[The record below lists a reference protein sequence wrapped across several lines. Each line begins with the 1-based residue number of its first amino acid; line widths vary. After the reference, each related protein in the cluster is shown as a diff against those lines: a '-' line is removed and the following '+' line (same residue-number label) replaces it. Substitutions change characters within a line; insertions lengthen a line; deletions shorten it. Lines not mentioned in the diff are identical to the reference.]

1 MPFPSSIDDREV
13 VVSAVVIGVDPA
25 KRSHAI
31 EVIDDRE
38 RTQAAGVFD
47 NDNAGYRQMREIA
60 RRFSQRVWAVEGA
73 GGVGK
78 QLAQRL
84 VADGET
90 VIDVPPKLSTR
101 VRAMTTGHGRKTD
114 PTDARAVAIVALRN
128 TNLTHVLAD
137 DETVALRLLSER
149 RRDLVR
155 SRTQAVSRL
164 HQVLME
170 LIPSGASRN
179 LTATKA
185 KQLLATVRPRDV
197 AGKARRQLAAD
208 YIDDVVVLDRK
219 LKAVEA
225 RIKEAVDA
233 TGTTLTEIVG
243 VGHVTAAMILGE
255 VGNVARFPSNNHF
268 ASYTGTAPLDASS
281 GDVVRHRLSRAGNRQ
296 LNHALHMIAIAHR
309 RFDPRG
315 RDYYARKLAAG
326 KGSKGALR
334 CLKRR
339 LSDVVYRHLI
349 DDAAAKSPGGQSGA
363 SLQSSATDL
372 IPMVSTSEQPL
383 PGLRPDPT
391 PIAAAL
397 S

>member
-1 MPFPSSIDDREV
+1 MPFPSSFDDREV

-31 EVIDDRE
+31 EVIDGRE
-38 RTQAAGVFD
+38 RTQAAGVFA
-47 NDNAGYRQMREIA
+47 NDNVGYRQMREIA
-60 RRFSQRVWAVEGA
+60 RRYPQRVWAVEGA

-128 TNLTHVLAD
+128 TNLTRVVAD
-137 DETVALRLLSER
+137 DEMVALRLLSER

-179 LTATKA
+179 LTAAKA
-185 KQLLATVRPRDV
+185 KQLLATVRPRDI
-197 AGKARRQLAAD
+197 AGKARRQLAVD
-208 YIDDVVVLDRK
+208 YIDDVVALDRK
-219 LKAVEA
+219 LKTVEA
-225 RIKEAVDA
+225 RIKEAVDD
-233 TGTTLTEIVG
+233 TGTTLTQIVG

-255 VGNVARFPSNNHF
+255 VGNVARFPSNDHF

-281 GDVVRHRLSRAGNRQ
+281 GDVIRHRLSRAGNRQ

-339 LSDVVYRHLI
+339 LSDVVFRHLVG
-349 DDAAAKSPGGQSGA
+349 DATTKSPGGQAGA
-363 SLQSSATDL
+363 SLQSSAADP
-372 IPMVSTSEQPL
+372 IPMADTSEQPL
-383 PGLRPDPT
+383 PGLPPDTT
-391 PIAAAL
+391 PAAAAV

>member
-349 DDAAAKSPGGQSGA
+349 DDATAKSPGGQSGA
-363 SLQSSATDL
+363 SLQSSAADL
-372 IPMVSTSEQPL
+372 IPAVSTSEQPL

-391 PIAAAL
+391 PVAAAV